1 MLLAKKSRNV
11 IDVFRSV
18 LLLVKLSV
26 VKSFSRRKFC
36 LIPSI
41 SRLYG
46 AGNCRLRF
54 SGVCSKVV
62 NQLSQVS
69 R

>member
-1 MLLAKKSRNV
+1 MLLAMKTRNV
-11 IDVFRSV
+11 IGTFLFVFSY
-18 LLLVKLSV
+18 LFLVKLSV
-26 VKSFSRRKFC
+26 VQSFC

-46 AGNCRLRF
+46 AGNCWLRL
-54 SGVCSKVV
+54 SGVCSKLV
-62 NQLSQVS
+62 NHLSEVS